1 MKARRISVAEAKNRL
16 PALIHEAES
25 SQVPVEITRRGK
37 TVAVL
42 LSSAAYE
49 REQRKE
55 GFVSGVARIRKKY
68 GGAMGFNKQELST
81 LRDVRPARD
90 FSFDEDST

>member
-25 SQVPVEITRRGK
+25 SQVTVEITRRGK

-55 GFVSGVARIRKKY
+55 GFVAGVARIREKY
-68 GGAMGFNKQELST
+68 GSAMGFTKQELSA
-81 LRDVRPARD
+81 LRDRTPARD
-90 FSFDEDST
+90 FSFDEESR